1 MAKYMSDCVKVLNV
15 FGRAV
20 GIIAKAESKIS
31 VCTQIEDLQLVR
43 DGPRGLAYPGAKAV
57 G

>member
-1 MAKYMSDCVKVLNV
+1 MKYMSDCVKVLNV

-31 VCTQIEDLQLVR
+31 VYTQIEDLVP
-43 DGPRGLAYPGAKAV
+43 DGQRGLAYPGAKAV